1 MLAEES
7 QANEIRNSTEQIRG
21 RNEVHP
27 VASTALKRLLEYRC
41 ISADGLLPLQL
52 RPTPERNAPAH
63 HLLNHDRYD
72 TSARDLRGINRL
84 EAIVKW
90 RYQATQ
96 PFTNRRI
103 NVGTSQTLWS
113 IRSVIGFSSQLER
126 FQLLTKVNFNVDPNV
141 DARLEFVVT
150 QP

>member
-7 QANEIRNSTEQIRG
+7 QANEIRNPTEQIRS

-41 ISADGLLPLQL
+41 ISADGLLPLQF
-52 RPTPERNAPAH
+52 RPTPERNASAY

-72 TSARDLRGINRL
+72 TSARDLRGVQSL
-84 EAIVKW
+84 KAIVKW
-90 RYQATQ
+90 LHQAIQ

-113 IRSVIGFSSQLER
+113 IRYLVER
-126 FQLLTKVNFNVDPNV
+126 FLFSRKEDSGLIVL
-141 DARLEFVVT
+141 R
-150 QP
+150 